1 MKSLLR
7 SAALVIRL
15 AISVATCLVVTTGA
29 LAADEP
35 AEAAGPKVITVDA
48 VAQARFGVSV
58 ATLKGVT
65 APTGTPT
72 TARVLDPGSLLKLD
86 SELAAAAAGFAA
98 SRAEAL
104 RARKLFSEDR
114 TVSAR
119 VVEAASA
126 QEQADLQR
134 VNAAHRELALE
145 WGGGVADLQAHRR
158 AELLDE
164 LAGAKAEL
172 VRVEIPTGSPI
183 PRTGTT
189 IEVRGNSA
197 SEVFAGAVLG
207 TLPTA
212 DPRLQTRGVLVEL
225 KGDAAKLSI
234 GQMLSAEVPNVEVAG
249 VDGVILPRAALLRR
263 DARVWVYVQ
272 TASTSFVRREVRD
285 FRPGVS
291 GWFVAK
297 GFAPGDRVVA
307 TGAAALLGIESPAP
321 ADAGTD

>member
-1 MKSLLR
+1 MKSMMM
-7 SAALVIRL
+7 SAALAIRL
-15 AISVATCLVVTTGA
+15 ATSVVTCLGVTTGA

-35 AEAAGPKVITVDA
+35 AEAAGPKAITVDG

-183 PRTGTT
+183 PRAGTS

-197 SEVFAGAVLG
+197 SEVFSGAVLG

-225 KGDAAKLSI
+225 KGDAAKLPI
-234 GQMLSAEVPNVEVAG
+234 GQMLSAEVPGVEVAG

-272 TASTSFVRREVRD
+272 TAPTAFVRREVRD
-285 FRPGVS
+285 FRPGLS

-307 TGAAALLGIESPAP
+307 TGAAALLGVESPAP
-321 ADAGTD
+321 ADAAAD